1 MSTTRRVPVP
11 PALLAGGPG
20 SLTLP
25 KEVSHYVRD
34 VLRLRGGAALQ
45 LFDGAGRRGR
55 AVLGDDGITVVLEV
69 VEDAPAVDGPAVT
82 LLCALSKGDKLDTV
96 VEKATEAGAYA
107 VWPVVAERSVVQLKD
122 ERVAGR
128 LERWRR
134 VADAAARQ
142 CGRDHGLVVRPPM
155 ALDQALEECAGIA
168 ARRWLHPGG
177 EVLSRTLSGDEPAV
191 VLATGPEGGWT
202 AEETAR
208 ALRGGFVLA
217 GLGPTVLR
225 AETAPL
231 VGLAVTL
238 ARAGRL

>member
-1 MSTTRRVPVP
+1 
-11 PALLAGGPG
+11 
-20 SLTLP
+20 
-25 KEVSHYVRD
+25 
-34 VLRLRGGAALQ
+34 
-45 LFDGAGRRGR
+45 
-55 AVLGDDGITVVLEV
+55 
-69 VEDAPAVDGPAVT
+69 
-82 LLCALSKGDKLDTV
+82 
-96 VEKATEAGAYA
+96 
-107 VWPVVAERSVVQLKD
+107 
-122 ERVAGR
+122 
-128 LERWRR
+128 
-134 VADAAARQ
+134 
-142 CGRDHGLVVRPPM
+142 M

-208 ALRGGFVLA
+208 ALSGGFVLA